1 MKNRNVLLMA
11 LGLITI
17 TSLPAVAA
25 GTCFVIST
33 TPIKSNTIIT
43 NNSALL
49 SQCNLVG
56 QVVVGAAPR
65 DYSSVLMQVKSS
77 GAGTLYLAT
86 LDQKT
91 ISAFT
96 AQAPQLGLKAQ
107 IISLK

>member
-1 MKNRNVLLMA
+1 
-11 LGLITI
+11 
-17 TSLPAVAA
+17 
-25 GTCFVIST
+25 
-33 TPIKSNTIIT
+33 
-43 NNSALL
+43 
-49 SQCNLVG
+49 
-56 QVVVGAAPR
+56 
-65 DYSSVLMQVKSS
+65 MQVKSS